1 FNNQWIKTMNRVIH
15 RMSFAVVDKSAK
27 CFVAQGALA
36 WNPQDSHGILS
47 HYISYS
53 LWIAKDY
60 GSHT

>member
-1 FNNQWIKTMNRVIH
+1 MNRVIH

-47 HYISYS
+47 YYISYS